1 MKKYLILLNAVFVV
15 SLNSC
20 FLPKYYWIDDIT
32 IKNAKMVKGEVHL
45 EYELKVHSV
54 FSDLDRKIITEK
66 DKIIIQ
72 FARNPDAKPFLER
85 DYIWEDKIVIPNKNG
100 LPVFVSNGKT
110 RKLAWAKDMPE
121 EPEK

>member
-1 MKKYLILLNAVFVV
+1 M

-20 FLPKYYWIDDIT
+20 FLPKHYWIDDIT

-45 EYELKVHSV
+45 EYELEIHSV

-72 FARNPDAKPFLER
+72 FARNSDAKPLSER
-85 DYIWEDKIVIPNKNG
+85 DYIWEDKMVIPNKNG
-100 LPVFVSNGKT
+100 LPVFVSNGKS
-110 RKLAWAKDMPE
+110 RKLAWAKKVRE
-121 EPEK
+121 